1 MYYKCS
7 DYRVSYN
14 KVIMLITTNDNISA
28 LYFSQKRGFDRGR
41 LYRYALDES
50 RKIKPQIPMIGTNG
64 IPIKHEIEFKR
75 LFDLE
80 NNEEA
85 RGEIK

>member
-1 MYYKCS
+1 M
-7 DYRVSYN
+7 
-14 KVIMLITTNDNISA
+14 
-28 LYFSQKRGFDRGR
+28 
-41 LYRYALDES
+41 YRYALDES

>member
-1 MYYKCS
+1 M
-7 DYRVSYN
+7 
-14 KVIMLITTNDNISA
+14 
-28 LYFSQKRGFDRGR
+28 
-41 LYRYALDES
+41 YRYALDES
-50 RKIKPQIPMIGTNG
+50 RKIKQQIPMIETNG

>member
-1 MYYKCS
+1 MIIYLHFISIK
-7 DYRVSYN
+7 REV
-14 KVIMLITTNDNISA
+14 LI
-28 LYFSQKRGFDRGR
+28 GR